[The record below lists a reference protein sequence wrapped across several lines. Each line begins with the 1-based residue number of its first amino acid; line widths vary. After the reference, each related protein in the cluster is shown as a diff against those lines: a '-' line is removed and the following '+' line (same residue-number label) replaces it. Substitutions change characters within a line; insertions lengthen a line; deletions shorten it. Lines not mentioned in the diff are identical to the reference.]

1 MERFDSIYFLG
12 IGGIGMSALARYF
25 LFKGYRVAG
34 YDRTASHI
42 TDALSAEGAEICF
55 DESPALIPDYC
66 KSPENTL
73 VVYTP
78 AVPESHAGFSFFRE
92 NGFEIVKRAKLLGMI
107 TRNSRALCVAGTH
120 GKTTTSSMLAHIL
133 DSAPDGCNAFLGG
146 ILKNC
151 NSNMMLSDRCDLT
164 VIEADEYDRS
174 FLQLSPYMAVITA
187 ADPDHLDIYG
197 TEEEYLKGFADF
209 TSLIRPGGVL
219 LMRSGVKV
227 KPRCAEGVRV
237 FSFGDAGSDFYAE
250 NIRVGN
256 GRILFDFVA
265 PDRVIRDVELGV
277 PVRINVYNAVAAM
290 AVALLNGVDDA
301 VIRDGVAS
309 FRGVERRFDF
319 WIKSDRVVL
328 LDDYAHHPDEVRASL
343 QSVRE
348 LYPDKHIT
356 VIFYPH
362 LYSRTRDFAP
372 QFAEALSHADRVILL
387 PIYPAREAPIEGV
400 SSKIIQDALT
410 CPESEICP
418 KERLL
423 ERIHDGSFEVLMT
436 MGAGDVD
443 RFLPSI
449 KKILLDK

>member
-151 NSNMMLSDRCDLT
+151 NSNLMLSDRCDLT

-301 VIRDGVAS
+301 VIRNGVAS

-372 QFAEALSHADRVILL
+372 QFAEALSLADRVILL

>member
-1 MERFDSIYFLG
+1 
-12 IGGIGMSALARYF
+12 MSALARYF

-151 NSNMMLSDRCDLT
+151 NSNLMLSDRCDLT

-209 TSLIRPGGVL
+209 SSLIRPGGVL

-372 QFAEALSHADRVILL
+372 QFAEALSLADRVILL

>member
-151 NSNMMLSDRCDLT
+151 NSNLMLSDRCDLT

-265 PDRVIRDVELGV
+265 PDRVISDVELGV

-290 AVALLNGVDDA
+290 AVALLNGVDDT

-319 WIKSDRVVL
+319 WIKSDSVVL

-372 QFAEALSHADRVILL
+372 QFAEALSLADRVILL

>member
-92 NGFEIVKRAKLLGMI
+92 SGFEIVKRAKLLGMI

-151 NSNMMLSDRCDLT
+151 NSNLMLSDRCDLT

-372 QFAEALSHADRVILL
+372 QFAEALSLADRVILL

>member
-1 MERFDSIYFLG
+1 
-12 IGGIGMSALARYF
+12 MSALARYF

-151 NSNMMLSDRCDLT
+151 NSNLMLSDRCDLT

-372 QFAEALSHADRVILL
+372 QFAEALSLADRVILL

-423 ERIHDGSFEVLMT
+423 EKIHDGSFEVLMT

>member
-1 MERFDSIYFLG
+1 MEKYDSVYFLG

-34 YDRTASHI
+34 YDRARSHI
-42 TDALSAEGAEICF
+42 TDALTDEGAEICF
-55 DESPALIPDYC
+55 DESPELIPAFC
-66 KSPENTL
+66 KSPASTL

-78 AVPESHAGFSFFRE
+78 AVPETHAGFTFFRE
-92 NGFEIVKRAKLLGMI
+92 NGFEIVKRARLLGMI

-133 DSAPDGCNAFLGG
+133 GSSPDGCNAFLGG

-151 NSNMMLSDRCDLT
+151 NSNLMLSDKSDLT

-219 LMRSGVKV
+219 VMRSGVKV

-250 NIRVGN
+250 NVRVGG

-265 PDRVIRDVELGV
+265 PGRVVRDVELGV

-290 AVALLNGVDDA
+290 AVAMLNGVDDE
-301 VIRDGVAS
+301 VLREGVAS
-309 FRGVERRFDF
+309 FKGVERRFDF

-343 QSVRE
+343 KSVRE
-348 LYPDKHIT
+348 LYPDKHVT

-372 QFAEALSHADRVILL
+372 QFAEALSLADRVILL

-400 SSKIIQDALT
+400 SSKIILDALT
-410 CPESEICP
+410 CPEKEICP
-418 KERLL
+418 LDRLL
-423 ERIHDGSFEVLMT
+423 ERVHDGHFEVLVT

-443 RFLPSI
+443 KFLPSI

>member
-66 KSPENTL
+66 KSPGNTL

-151 NSNMMLSDRCDLT
+151 NSNLMLSDRCDLT

-290 AVALLNGVDDA
+290 AVALLNGVDDT

-319 WIKSDRVVL
+319 WIKCDRVVL

-372 QFAEALSHADRVILL
+372 QFAEALSLADRVILL

>member
-151 NSNMMLSDRCDLT
+151 NSNLMLSDRCDLT

-343 QSVRE
+343 LSVRE

-372 QFAEALSHADRVILL
+372 QFAEALSLADRVILL

>member
-1 MERFDSIYFLG
+1 MERFYSIYFLG

-151 NSNMMLSDRCDLT
+151 NSNLMLSDRCDLT

-265 PDRVIRDVELGV
+265 PDRVISDVELGV

-372 QFAEALSHADRVILL
+372 QFAEALSLADRVILL

>member
-1 MERFDSIYFLG
+1 
-12 IGGIGMSALARYF
+12 MSALARYF

-133 DSAPDGCNAFLGG
+133 NSAPDGCNAFLGG

-151 NSNMMLSDRCDLT
+151 NSNLMLSDKCDLT

-174 FLQLSPYMAVITA
+174 FLQLSPYMAVVTA

-227 KPRCAEGVRV
+227 KPRCAEGVRI

-250 NIRVGN
+250 NVRVGN

-372 QFAEALSHADRVILL
+372 QFAEALSLADRVILL

-423 ERIHDGSFEVLMT
+423 ERIHDGRFEVLMT

>member
-151 NSNMMLSDRCDLT
+151 NSNLMLSDRCDLT

-372 QFAEALSHADRVILL
+372 QFAEALSLADRVIL
-387 PIYPAREAPIEGV
+387 
-400 SSKIIQDALT
+400 
-410 CPESEICP
+410 
-418 KERLL
+418 
-423 ERIHDGSFEVLMT
+423 LMT

>member
-151 NSNMMLSDRCDLT
+151 NSNLMLSDRCDLT

-348 LYPDKHIT
+348 LYPGKHIT

>member
-42 TDALSAEGAEICF
+42 TDALSAEGAEVCF

-151 NSNMMLSDRCDLT
+151 NSNLMLSDRCDLT

-237 FSFGDAGSDFYAE
+237 FSFGDARSDFYAE
-250 NIRVGN
+250 NIRVGY

-372 QFAEALSHADRVILL
+372 QFAEALSLADRVILL

>member
-1 MERFDSIYFLG
+1 
-12 IGGIGMSALARYF
+12 MSALARYF

-151 NSNMMLSDRCDLT
+151 NSNLMLSDRCDLT

-265 PDRVIRDVELGV
+265 PDRVVRDVELGV

-372 QFAEALSHADRVILL
+372 QFAEALSLADRVILL

>member
-1 MERFDSIYFLG
+1 M
-12 IGGIGMSALARYF
+12 
-25 LFKGYRVAG
+25 
-34 YDRTASHI
+34 
-42 TDALSAEGAEICF
+42 
-55 DESPALIPDYC
+55 
-66 KSPENTL
+66 
-73 VVYTP
+73 
-78 AVPESHAGFSFFRE
+78 
-92 NGFEIVKRAKLLGMI
+92 
-107 TRNSRALCVAGTH
+107 
-120 GKTTTSSMLAHIL
+120 
-133 DSAPDGCNAFLGG
+133 
-146 ILKNC
+146 
-151 NSNMMLSDRCDLT
+151 
-164 VIEADEYDRS
+164 
-174 FLQLSPYMAVITA
+174 
-187 ADPDHLDIYG
+187 
-197 TEEEYLKGFADF
+197 
-209 TSLIRPGGVL
+209 
-219 LMRSGVKV
+219 
-227 KPRCAEGVRV
+227 
-237 FSFGDAGSDFYAE
+237 
-250 NIRVGN
+250 
-256 GRILFDFVA
+256 FDFVA

-372 QFAEALSHADRVILL
+372 QFAEALSLADRVILL
-387 PIYPAREAPIEGV
+387 PIYPAREAPIERV

>member
-78 AVPESHAGFSFFRE
+78 AVPESHAGVSFFRE

-151 NSNMMLSDRCDLT
+151 NSNLMLSDRCDLT

-372 QFAEALSHADRVILL
+372 QFAEALSLADRVILL

>member
-1 MERFDSIYFLG
+1 MEKYDSVYFLG

-34 YDRTASHI
+34 YDRARSHI
-42 TDALSAEGAEICF
+42 TDALTAEGAEICF
-55 DESPALIPDYC
+55 DESPELIPAYC
-66 KSPENTL
+66 KSPASTL

-78 AVPESHAGFSFFRE
+78 AVPEAHAGFTFFRE
-92 NGFEIVKRAKLLGMI
+92 NGFEIVKRARLLGMI
-107 TRNSRALCVAGTH
+107 THNSRALCVAGTH

-133 DSAPDGCNAFLGG
+133 ESSPDGCNAFLGG

-151 NSNMMLSDRCDLT
+151 NSNLMLSDRSDLT

-197 TEEEYLKGFADF
+197 TEEKYLKGFADF

-219 LMRSGVKV
+219 VMRSGVKV

-250 NIRVGN
+250 NVRVGG

-265 PDRVIRDVELGV
+265 PGRVVRDVELGV
-277 PVRINVYNAVAAM
+277 PVRVNVYNAVAAM
-290 AVALLNGVDDA
+290 AVAMLNGVGDE
-301 VIRDGVAS
+301 VLREGVAS
-309 FRGVERRFDF
+309 FKGVERRFDF

-343 QSVRE
+343 KSVRE
-348 LYPDKHIT
+348 LYPDKHVT

-372 QFAEALSHADRVILL
+372 QFAEALSLADRVILL

-400 SSKIIQDALT
+400 SSKIILDALT
-410 CPESEICP
+410 CPEKEICP
-418 KERLL
+418 LDRLL
-423 ERIHDGSFEVLMT
+423 ERVHDGHFEVLVT

-443 RFLPSI
+443 KFLPSI

>member
-151 NSNMMLSDRCDLT
+151 NSNLMLSDRCDLT

-265 PDRVIRDVELGV
+265 PDRVISNVELGV

-372 QFAEALSHADRVILL
+372 QFAEALSLADRVILL

-410 CPESEICP
+410 CPESEVCP

>member
-133 DSAPDGCNAFLGG
+133 NSAPDGCNAFLGG
-146 ILKNC
+146 ILKN
-151 NSNMMLSDRCDLT
+151 SN
-164 VIEADEYDRS
+164 S

-372 QFAEALSHADRVILL
+372 QFAEALSLADRVILL

-449 KKILLDK
+449 NKILLDK

>member
-151 NSNMMLSDRCDLT
+151 NSNLMLSDRCDLT

-265 PDRVIRDVELGV
+265 PDRVICDVELGV

-372 QFAEALSHADRVILL
+372 QFAEALSLADRVILL

>member
-1 MERFDSIYFLG
+1 
-12 IGGIGMSALARYF
+12 MSALARYF

-151 NSNMMLSDRCDLT
+151 NSNLMLSDRCDLT

-319 WIKSDRVVL
+319 WIKSDSVVL

-372 QFAEALSHADRVILL
+372 QFAEALSLADRVILL

>member
-1 MERFDSIYFLG
+1 MERFCSIYFLG

-25 LFKGYRVAG
+25 LFKGYKVAG

-42 TDALSAEGAEICF
+42 TDALSSEGAEISF
-55 DESPALIPDYC
+55 DESPASIPDYC
-66 KSPENTL
+66 KSPDDTL

-133 DSAPDGCNAFLGG
+133 NCTPEGCNAFLGG
-146 ILKNC
+146 ILKNI
-151 NSNMMLSDRCDLT
+151 NSNLMLSDRCDLT
-164 VIEADEYDRS
+164 VVEADEYDRS
-174 FLQLSPYMAVITA
+174 FLQLSPYMAVVTA

-237 FSFGDAGSDFYAE
+237 FSFGDAGSDFHAG
-250 NIRVGN
+250 NIRVGG
-256 GRILFDFVA
+256 GRILFDFFA
-265 PDRVIRDVELGV
+265 PDRVVRDVDLGV
-277 PVRINVYNAVAAM
+277 PVRVNVYNAVAAM
-290 AVALLNGVDDA
+290 AVASLCGVGDE
-301 VIRDGVAS
+301 VLREGIAS

-343 QSVRE
+343 MSLRE
-348 LYPDKHIT
+348 LYPDRHVT
-356 VIFYPH
+356 VVFYPH

-372 QFAEALSHADRVILL
+372 QFAEALSLADRVILL
-387 PIYPAREAPIEGV
+387 PVYPAREAPIEGV
-400 SSKIIQDALT
+400 SSKIILDALT

-418 KERLL
+418 MDRLL
-423 ERIHDGSFEVLMT
+423 ERIHDGRFDVLVT

-449 KKILLDK
+449 KEILLDK

>member
-1 MERFDSIYFLG
+1 
-12 IGGIGMSALARYF
+12 MSALARYF

-151 NSNMMLSDRCDLT
+151 NSNLMLSDRCDLT

-372 QFAEALSHADRVILL
+372 QFAEALSLADRVILL

>member
-151 NSNMMLSDRCDLT
+151 NSNLMLSDRCDLT

-265 PDRVIRDVELGV
+265 PDHVISDVELGV

-372 QFAEALSHADRVILL
+372 QFAEALSLADRVILL

-449 KKILLDK
+449 KEILLDK

>member
-34 YDRTASHI
+34 YDRTALHI

-78 AVPESHAGFSFFRE
+78 AVPESHEGFSFFRE

-151 NSNMMLSDRCDLT
+151 NSNLMLSDRCDLT
-164 VIEADEYDRS
+164 GIEADEYDRS
-174 FLQLSPYMAVITA
+174 FLQLAPYMAVITA

-372 QFAEALSHADRVILL
+372 QFAEALSLADRVILL

>member
-1 MERFDSIYFLG
+1 
-12 IGGIGMSALARYF
+12 MSALARYF

>member
-151 NSNMMLSDRCDLT
+151 NSNLMLSDRCDLT

-372 QFAEALSHADRVILL
+372 QFAEALSLADRVILL

-423 ERIHDGSFEVLMT
+423 EKIHDGSFEVLMT

>member
-151 NSNMMLSDRCDLT
+151 NSNLMLSDRCDLT

-265 PDRVIRDVELGV
+265 PDCVIRDVELGV

-372 QFAEALSHADRVILL
+372 QFAEALSLADRVILL